1 MATRDLRLIVA
12 DALAQEVETAGLL
25 TPRALEALL
34 RAELRR
40 RRLDDLFAAADR
52 LAALDE
58 APLIAA
64 EIDQEIRAVRRER
77 RGAPARGR

>member
-12 DALAQEVETAGLL
+12 NALAQEVETAGLL

-34 RAELRR
+34 CAELRR

-58 APLIAA
+58 APLIAT